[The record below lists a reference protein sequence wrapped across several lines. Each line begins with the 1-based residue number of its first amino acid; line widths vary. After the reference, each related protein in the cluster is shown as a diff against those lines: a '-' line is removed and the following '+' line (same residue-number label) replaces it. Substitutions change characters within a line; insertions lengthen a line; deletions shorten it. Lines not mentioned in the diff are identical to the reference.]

1 MARDA
6 GRAPAN
12 ANPADGAK
20 GYRLPGEPPD
30 SRPVLACEA
39 FWRDS
44 DEEQAY
50 ERAVREIRP
59 HARFHAP
66 RPAADGS
73 RAEKDREAGDTWL
86 GMAALC
92 TEITCLA
99 EGLDVGRRVAG
110 MPRWMSQREW
120 EARQNALKRQAW
132 RGEQ

>member
-1 MARDA
+1 MARDT
-6 GRAPAN
+6 GRANQAEGPPA
-12 ANPADGAK
+12 
-20 GYRLPGEPPD
+20 YRLPGESPD
-30 SRPVLACEA
+30 SRPVLVYAP

-44 DEEQAY
+44 DEQQAY

-59 HARFHAP
+59 HVRFHAP
-66 RPAADGS
+66 RLAADGS

-110 MPRWMSQREW
+110 MPRRMSQREW